1 MDSSI
6 SNTLSKESVYESMSM
21 LSAAMEDAAENLSL
35 IHLSTEGNTA
45 ETVLAEGTF
54 EYAGFM
60 EDDRYVLCQ
69 DTDRTVLVLDTENGR
84 ILTRRPFPKAEYGDI
99 VPVSDHCF
107 GILHEGQN
115 RLCWIDWEYE
125 GEKGT

>member
-1 MDSSI
+1 MNQSSKLLKYLEGMRI
-6 SNTLSKESVYESMSM
+6 VELLQADERAIFPLFGLSFD
-21 LSAAMEDAAENLSL
+21 L
-35 IHLSTEGNTA
+35 TA

-84 ILTRRPFPKAEYGDI
+84 ILARRPFPKAEYGDI

-107 GILHEGQN
+107 SILHEGQN